1 MTEIVSAHDYSE
13 TFTMQE
19 AAGLILGP
27 SRTFQRPKDYSP
39 VLKRMRDDASKG
51 LLAVVNGHIA
61 REEIARWLVAS
72 GLKSQYRFDRSLS
85 DTDDAQSRGLENDPP
100 ELPRELDTANIAFRA
115 VLNGYGDQSATFRN
129 RLIEYL
135 KKNHPS
141 MTPQTVERI
150 ATVANPDKSTGR
162 KKQDK
167 E

>member
-1 MTEIVSAHDYSE
+1 
-13 TFTMQE
+13 MQE

-27 SRTFQRPKDYSP
+27 SRTFRRPKDYSP

-51 LLAVVNGHIA
+51 LLTVVNGRIA
-61 REEIARWLVAS
+61 REQIAGWLVTS
-72 GLKSQYRFDRSLS
+72 GLKSQYIFDRGLPP
-85 DTDDAQSRGLENDPP
+85 TDDDQRRGSESDPT
-100 ELPRELDTANIAFRA
+100 ELPTELDTANIAFRA
-115 VLNGYGDQSATFRN
+115 VLNGYGNQSATFRN

-135 KKNHPS
+135 KMNHPS
-141 MTPQTVERI
+141 MTLQTVERI